1 MADVCANS
9 MAWHPRA
16 TYHTAGCCHLV
27 NYCHDFRATCH
38 IAGCSNSIRH
48 IENRFSPHFIFFF
61 CFLMQFGLW
70 RAAAF
75 VSSPIH
81 LFHLRRS
88 QDGWAPRQCPPL
100 VCTES
105 NNLLQ
110 GSHTQAHVWTV
121 FGHLPSG
128 QVTYPVTCPPVN
140 RPLVHT
146 QYITIYNDTWPG
158 MGGKWPTVSLSS
170 SSS

>member
-1 MADVCANS
+1 
-9 MAWHPRA
+9 
-16 TYHTAGCCHLV
+16 
-27 NYCHDFRATCH
+27 
-38 IAGCSNSIRH
+38 
-48 IENRFSPHFIFFF
+48 
-61 CFLMQFGLW
+61 MQFGLR

-128 QVTYPVTCPPVN
+128 QVPYPVTCPPVN

-170 SSS
+170 SSSVSTYTIVRETLHSSVIIRACRKQESFELSFKTGSVSDGLNMIR